1 MQDTFVASQKTSI
14 HFVEPNTQMRA
25 ELMRIGMSIG
35 HHCEIYSDLDEMAVY
50 PPRSGIIIVRD
61 HPDLGGIDAVF
72 DALMAMEIALPVI
85 AMDADPSPDKIVNA
99 IKSGALD
106 YLALPLDPNRLS
118 ASLARIG
125 TEAVQ
130 MSELKTRMIRAQKQI
145 ATLSPRERAVLELL
159 ANGGSNKEMARMMQI
174 SPRTVEIHRANMMN
188 KLGARHSSEAI
199 RLRLEAGGRSSPLPV
214 RLVA

>member
-25 ELMRIGMSIG
+25 ELMRIGMSLG
-35 HHCEIYSDLDEMAVY
+35 HHCEIYAELAEMAVY

-61 HPDLGGIDAVF
+61 HPDFGGIGAVF

-85 AMDADPSPDKIVNA
+85 AMDADPSPDKIVKA

-130 MSELKTRMIRAQKQI
+130 MSELKARMIRAQKQI

-188 KLGARHSSEAI
+188 KLGARHASEAI
-199 RLRLEAGGRSSPLPV
+199 RLRLEAGVKTQPPV
-214 RLVA
+214 MLVA